1 MADDLHTLSAP
12 YALDALTP
20 DDRAQFE
27 EHLRTCDRCQADLA
41 GLQDAAASL
50 AFSVE
55 GPAPPSALRAA
66 ILDAARAERPNVVP
80 LRPRR
85 TLTAVAAALAVAA
98 SVAAVGFGVWAA
110 SLHNSL
116 SSSRDAVRVLGDP
129 ASRHLPVGGSR
140 GELVVAP
147 SGQAVLAVRLPK
159 LPSGKTYEAWIA
171 GPVGEARGAVRRK
184 CVHVAAA
191 CESRCAG
198 DGDRRTFRR
207 CRCTDVEAVA
217 RSSRLTVARSACRS
231 RCARVFLSCNVRQ
244 KPCRPHCTL
253 KTHVVGNVHAQ
264 SDSGGH
270 T

>member
-12 YALDALTP
+12 YALDALTL
-20 DDRAQFE
+20 DERTEFE
-27 EHLRTCDRCQADLA
+27 EHLRTCERCREELA

-50 AFSVE
+50 AFAVE
-55 GPAPPSALRAA
+55 GPAPPAALRAA

-85 TLTAVAAALAVAA
+85 TFTTVAAGFAVAA
-98 SVAAVGFGVWAA
+98 SVAAVVFGLWAA

-159 LPSGKTYEAWIA
+159 LSSGKTYEAWIA
-171 GPVGEARGAVRRK
+171 SSSVKRAGQFDGRTFTLPRHVSRGEQVMVTVERSGGVDAPTSKPLLAVR
-184 CVHVAAA
+184 V
-191 CESRCAG
+191 
-198 DGDRRTFRR
+198 
-207 CRCTDVEAVA
+207 
-217 RSSRLTVARSACRS
+217 
-231 RCARVFLSCNVRQ
+231 
-244 KPCRPHCTL
+244 
-253 KTHVVGNVHAQ
+253 
-264 SDSGGH
+264 
-270 T
+270 